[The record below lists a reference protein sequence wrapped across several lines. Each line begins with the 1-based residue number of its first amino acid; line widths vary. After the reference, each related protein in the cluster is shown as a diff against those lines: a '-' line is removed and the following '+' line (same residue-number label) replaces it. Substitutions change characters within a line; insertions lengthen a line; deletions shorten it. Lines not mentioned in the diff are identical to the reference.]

1 MKKFLLITFSDIEYD
16 SRILRYIKILNE
28 RYELFVI
35 GNGKLH
41 LKNINFNYINLK
53 YSFKRKN
60 KNFFEFFYYY
70 FYLKFKVFFIIQ
82 QIKPSFIHA
91 NDFETFLP
99 SYISFIRKRIR
110 IIYDSHEIWCKR
122 DGVERNL
129 FTRFI
134 NFFDYIFEKKIIK
147 KIKYVITVS
156 DSIKKYFEKNYNLK
170 NVYVI
175 RNLPENDLNQKCDEH
190 IKENIKNERRIKFV
204 YIGPLNHERNV
215 DFLYEIFKNYTC
227 YFHLTLIGKNHIGLK
242 ESSNIRIF
250 DQIAENKVIPTL
262 KLFDVGIHPMRTD
275 NLNHINSLPNKIFQY
290 MAASLLLFI
299 FRNNE
304 TKRIVERYK
313 NGFLADFS
321 DKDEVLK
328 ILEKFKNLDLE
339 NFKKNSLNAFL
350 KEYNWEKE
358 KKVYLNILKNL

>member
-1 MKKFLLITFSDIEYD
+1 MKKFLLITFSDTGYD

-28 RYELFVI
+28 KYELFVI
-35 GNGKLH
+35 GNGKLN
-41 LKNINFNYINLK
+41 LKNIKYINLN

-60 KNFFEFFYYY
+60 KNIFEFFYYY
-70 FYLKFKVFFIIQ
+70 FYLKFKLFFIIN

-99 SYISFIRKRIR
+99 SYLSSIRKR

-122 DGVERNL
+122 DGVERNF

-134 NFFDYIFEKKIIK
+134 NFFDYVFERKIIK

-175 RNLPENDLNQKCDEH
+175 RNLPENDLNQNCDEY
-190 IKENIKNERRIKFV
+190 IKENIKNEKRIKFV
-204 YIGPLNHERNV
+204 YIGPLNNERNI
-215 DFLYEIFKNYTC
+215 DFLYEIFKNYTDS
-227 YFHLTLIGKNHIGLK
+227 FHLTLIGENHIGLK
-242 ESSNIRIF
+242 NTPNIKIF
-250 DQIAENKVIPTL
+250 GQIEENKVIPTL

-275 NLNHINSLPNKIFQY
+275 NLNHIYSLPNKIFQY
-290 MAASLLLFI
+290 MAASLVLFI
-299 FRNNE
+299 FRNDE
-304 TKRIVERYK
+304 TSKIVERFK

-350 KEYNWEKE
+350 NEYNWEKE
-358 KKVYLNILKNL
+358 KKVYLKILKNL